1 MLLAEELT
9 LLALD
14 DDSGHSLLGHEDLS
28 RAIAMAL
35 TFELSLRRL
44 THLDPDGVI
53 AAGPDV
59 EGTDPLLDLAR
70 DHVRGLTPTAAVR
83 HLADEQVAA
92 ALITRLAARGLIADD
107 PHQPGIHPALDG
119 RAEADVRGRL
129 QDVLLRDTEPS
140 AHDIALITLID
151 HVHLTATLFPTQDAA
166 RASARAHDIS
176 QHWNQMEAFRPA
188 AATTGPG
195 AGRGIGRSEAP
206 GAEGGIGGATVAGA
220 GVGLAGA
227 AALTAV
233 ASAPEATAVA
243 KERDWSRA
251 AEIGVEALPLLDPV
265 TGVASVLDQGGQAFG
280 ALVDAAKGMVEGIDF
295 LELISLPFRIFE

>member
-14 DDSGHSLLGHEDLS
+14 DDSGHSLLGHEGLS

-35 TFELSLRRL
+35 TFELSLQRL

-176 QHWNQMEAFRPA
+176 QHWDEMEAFRPA
-188 AATTGPG
+188 VAATG
-195 AGRGIGRSEAP
+195 S
-206 GAEGGIGGATVAGA
+206 ATVAGA